1 MRTEELEN
9 TSRVNLSSNSLFS
22 RRGGTK
28 AGGAL
33 DHRFLIIASIVNQK
47 LEAGREVARKTSTMV
62 TGAVK
67 VRLEAGDTAEANGG
81 ALVLAQVDPIGGK
94 SSIVAEILS
103 CVTLPEIETRNAN
116 NLSEYLIKLLL

>member
-1 MRTEELEN
+1 
-9 TSRVNLSSNSLFS
+9 
-22 RRGGTK
+22 
-28 AGGAL
+28 
-33 DHRFLIIASIVNQK
+33 
-47 LEAGREVARKTSTMV
+47 MV

-67 VRLEAGDTAEANGG
+67 VRLEAGGTAEANGG